1 MSKSPL
7 IEKTPLMEK
16 YEEETGKLAVW
27 KGELSKHFKKWK
39 IKKEKEEVKQRRE
52 EILSASR
59 NEKKKIK
66 QDIKDDKTAGKD
78 YEHLILVENLH
89 KMYLL
94 GTLTDAK
101 IYHTPL
107 VFEDLTLVG

>member
-1 MSKSPL
+1 MK
-7 IEKTPLMEK
+7 
-16 YEEETGKLAVW
+16 
-27 KGELSKHFKKWK
+27 
-39 IKKEKEEVKQRRE
+39 
-52 EILSASR
+52 
-59 NEKKKIK
+59 KKKIK